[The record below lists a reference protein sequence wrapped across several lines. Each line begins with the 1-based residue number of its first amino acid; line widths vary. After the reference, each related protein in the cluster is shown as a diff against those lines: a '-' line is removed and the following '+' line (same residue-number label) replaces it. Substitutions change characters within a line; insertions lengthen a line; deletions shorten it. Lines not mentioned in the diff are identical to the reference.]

1 MDYIRQLG
9 LLDPKDIKKKSVS
22 IIGVGATGSHVALYL
37 AQLGWGNLAH
47 EQGIIRVFDDDIIE
61 EHNICNQIYEPSQ
74 VGKSKVEALNEII
87 KRKCNF
93 EIETHKEMVTNQ
105 KSVQSTYVFIL
116 TDTMASRKEIFENCL
131 RFSFNTDLVI
141 ETRMGLREG
150 RVYAFNPHD
159 GDQVLAW
166 KDTLYSDEEANV
178 SACGASASIITTTTF
193 LASLACGRVV
203 QHFNGKYGTDDKIS
217 KPDRSQKLWNEV
229 HFSLYPES
237 FYYRMFNGGEPQ
249 FIQQNL
255 NQ

>member
-9 LLDPKDIKKKSVS
+9 LIDPKDIGNKSIS

-37 AQLGWGNLAH
+37 SQLGWGNSAH
-47 EQGIIRVFDDDIIE
+47 GQGTMKVFDGDKIE
-61 EHNICNQIYEPSQ
+61 EHNLCNQIYEPAHI
-74 VGKSKVEALNEII
+74 GMNKVDALNAII

-93 EIETHKEMVTNQ
+93 EIETHAEMVKDQ

-116 TDTMASRKEIFENCL
+116 TDTMESRKEIFENCL
-131 RFSFNTDLVI
+131 KFSFNTDLVI

-159 GDQVLAW
+159 GDQVQAW
-166 KDTLYSDEEANV
+166 KDTLYSDEEADV

-203 QHFNGKYGTDDKIS
+203 QHFKGKYGADDKYINDDQ
-217 KPDRSQKLWNEV
+217 PGELWNEV

-237 FYYRMFNGGEPQ
+237 FYYRVFGRKEPQ
-249 FIQQNL
+249 FIQQDNT
-255 NQ
+255 

>member
-9 LLDPKDIKKKSVS
+9 LLDPKDIKKTSVS

-37 AQLGWGNLAH
+37 AQLGWGNTAH
-47 EQGIIRVFDDDIIE
+47 GQGIMRVFDNDIIE
-61 EHNICNQIYEPSQ
+61 EHNTCNQIYEPAQ

-93 EIETHKEMVTNQ
+93 EIETHKEMVTDQ
-105 KSVQSTYVFIL
+105 KSVQSTYVFLL
-116 TDTMASRKEIFENCL
+116 TDTMASRKEIFEKCL
-131 RFSFNTDLVI
+131 KFSFNTDLVI

-150 RVYAFNPHD
+150 RIYAFNPHD
-159 GDQVLAW
+159 SDQVEAW
-166 KDTLYSDEEANV
+166 KETLYSDEEANV

-203 QHFNGKYGTDDKIS
+203 QHFKGKYGTDEKDEKIDQ
-217 KPDRSQKLWNEV
+217 PTKLWNEV

-237 FYYRMFNGGEPQ
+237 FYYRMFNGKEPQ
-249 FIQQNL
+249 FIQQGL
-255 NQ
+255 T